1 MRFFVFALAVVWY
14 CGCGDNK
21 RDNPAD
27 PEAGGDGDEEGIQLV
42 ANLPEGGFAG
52 NSSGLESIR
61 FEVSAPDITRPV
73 EGAMNL
79 VGDEARALVRDVP
92 IGTGRVFRVDAFDAN
107 SIRTFSAS
115 DTVDVTETSPLSVAL
130 ILERVVGALELTSQ
144 LPPEVDTLAVAITVS
159 GDTLRFSFGVES
171 EVLQERIEDIP
182 TGTDVAI
189 AITALDP
196 DKQVLFRRD
205 LTRDIREDLVAHI
218 TLSVTAGALQV
229 VAHFPE
235 YISIAEIDRFS
246 DSAGT
251 FFRRANNPGLPAA
264 NEAINMDDARFLL
277 GGIGPN
283 GERIEFYHFDVRTPA
298 PAPIYVL
305 TDRRGDSVA
314 GQLPIFDLVPGD
326 EGHNDFWQIHEA
338 RVIDADYKP
347 NAITSLEALTAAELE
362 ISATNDV
369 LNCVMVPAGS
379 IAGKRFDAGASRAPM
394 DGWYRDQVVKYFLFE
409 GLSSTGLVD
418 FNGEV
423 LNTPQM
429 WGFFD
434 NDRDVDDGFA
444 KDSATGDTH
453 NVATRL
459 PGDEGYSPLW
469 ILQIFKLDA
478 FDRVTGLASALDQSR
493 NEENLLEL
501 TGLLYI
507 NAPIVGKD

>member
-1 MRFFVFALAVVWY
+1 MRFFVFALALVWY
-14 CGCGDNK
+14 SGCGENK

-27 PEAGGDGDEEGIQLV
+27 PETSGNGDEEGIQLV

-61 FEVSAPDITRPV
+61 FEVTAPDITRPL
-73 EGAMNL
+73 EGSMNL
-79 VGDEARALVRDVP
+79 VGDEARALVRNVP
-92 IGTGRVFRVDAFDAN
+92 VGTGRVFRVDAFDVN
-107 SIRTFSAS
+107 SIRTFSAA

-130 ILERVVGALELTSQ
+130 VLERVVGALELTSQ
-144 LPPEVDTLAVAITVS
+144 LPPEVDTLAVSITVS
-159 GDTLRFSFGVES
+159 GDTLRFWFGIES
-171 EVLQERIEDIP
+171 AVLQERIENIP

-189 AITALDP
+189 AIAALDLER
-196 DKQVLFRRD
+196 QVLFRRD

-218 TLSVTAGALQV
+218 TLTVTAGALQI
-229 VAHFPE
+229 VANFPE

-246 DSAGT
+246 DTAAT
-251 FFRRANNPGLPAA
+251 FFRRANDPNLPAA
-264 NEAINMDDARFLL
+264 NEAIKLDDARFLL
-277 GGIGPN
+277 AGIGPN
-283 GERIEFYHFDVRTPA
+283 GGRIEFYHFDVRTPT
-298 PAPIYVL
+298 PAPVYFLI
-305 TDRRGDSVA
+305 DRRGDPIA
-314 GQLPIFDLVPGD
+314 GQLPIFDLIPGD
-326 EGHNDFWQIHEA
+326 EGHNDFWQIHEV

-347 NAITSLEALTAAELE
+347 NTITSFESLAAVELE
-362 ISATNDV
+362 ITATNDV
-369 LNCVMVPAGS
+369 INCVMVPAGS
-379 IAGKRFDAGASRAPM
+379 IASKRFDSGGPTAPQ

-409 GLSSTGLVD
+409 GPTSTGVVD

-434 NDRDVDDGFA
+434 NDRDVVDGFA
-444 KDSATGDTH
+444 RDAATGDTH

-478 FDRVTGLASALDQSR
+478 FDRVDGLASALDQSR
-493 NEENLLEL
+493 NEENLLTL
-501 TGLLYI
+501 DGLLYI